1 MPTIV
6 HYEIPVNDI
15 ERSKKFYGDLFGWKI
30 EKWSGTTPGGEYWMI
45 TMTDEKGNRTLG
57 GGIHKRIHPDQRS
70 ISYISVKSVEEHSSK
85 VEKLGGKV
93 VTPKMTVPG
102 LGHFV
107 FCLDSE
113 NNSFAIWESDE
124 NAE

>member
-30 EKWSGTTPGGEYWMI
+30 EKWSGTTPAGEYWMI

-57 GGIHKRIHPDQRS
+57 GGIHKRMHPDQRS
-70 ISYISVKSVEEHSSK
+70 ISYIGVKSVEEHSSK

-102 LGHFV
+102 LGYFV
-107 FCLDSE
+107 FCLDSK
-113 NNSFAIWESDE
+113 NNNFAIWESDE
-124 NAE
+124 NAK

>member
-30 EKWSGTTPGGEYWMI
+30 EKWPGMTPAGEYWMI
-45 TMTDEKGNRTLG
+45 SMADINGNKALG
-57 GGIHKRIHPDQRS
+57 GGIHKRMHPDQRS
-70 ISYISVKSVEEHSSK
+70 ISYIGVKAVDEYSSK

-102 LGHFV
+102 LGYFA
-107 FCLDSE
+107 FCLDTE
-113 NNSFAIWESDE
+113 NNSFAIWESNE
-124 NAE
+124 NAK

>member
-30 EKWSGTTPGGEYWMI
+30 EKWPGMTPAGEYWMI
-45 TMTDEKGNRTLG
+45 SMADINGNKALG
-57 GGIHKRIHPDQRS
+57 GGIHKRMHPDQRS
-70 ISYISVKSVEEHSSK
+70 ISYIGVKAVDEYSSK

-102 LGHFV
+102 LGFFA
-107 FCLDSE
+107 FCLDTK

-124 NAE
+124 NAK